1 MRDKTAKLI
10 ELDQEYLWY
19 PFTQMKG
26 WLEREPVIIERG
38 EGFYLIDTE
47 GRRYID
53 GVSSL
58 WCNVHGHRVKKIDDA
73 IRQQLERIAHSTLL
87 GLGQDKAIEL
97 AEKLVKLAGGK
108 LKRVFYSDSGAT
120 SVEIAIKMAYQYW
133 RNKGVSASFYKAAYN
148 VLGNSGASF
157 LARVSRSKSSMMFA
171 ILKSGRPC
179 CRVLKNS
186 PGPRSLRS
194 CSAILKPSLVL
205 TMISR
210 RLCAVSFSVS
220 EKSRQYASCFPR
232 PMRPRS

>member
-1 MRDKTAKLI
+1 MTRFLRRAC
-10 ELDQEYLWY
+10 W
-19 PFTQMKG
+19 
-26 WLEREPVIIERG
+26 
-38 EGFYLIDTE
+38 GFDSNGSDL
-47 GRRYID
+47 
-53 GVSSL
+53 SSS
-58 WCNVHGHRVKKIDDA
+58 R
-73 IRQQLERIAHSTLL
+73 
-87 GLGQDKAIEL
+87 
-97 AEKLVKLAGGK
+97 
-108 LKRVFYSDSGAT
+108 
-120 SVEIAIKMAYQYW
+120 
-133 RNKGVSASFYKAAYN
+133 
-148 VLGNSGASF
+148 ASF

-232 PMRPRS
+232 PMRPRSWWSWASPNRSACSMTITAAFGMSRPTSITTVETSICILPDLKSFMMRCLSADFIRP